1 MASAPETMIVYRPS
15 GDKRHRIEEGKV
27 VGRLGYSHGWTL
39 WANFTSKEKPGEVAF
54 GCGCRGKSD
63 DMPKEEEVEVMCIIW
78 HDSGCRLS
86 VVRREDGSLVPAGFM
101 RQAGSL
107 AWPVLTYTPA
117 SALMP
122 SPTMIEQLLL
132 YVELS
137 PQQVNRR
144 RGARR
149 VAAGVGRIKGTS
161 DRTRLKKRKQG
172 AVTNDLNLQADC
184 ESTSGDV
191 ASLAAFN
198 NQLPQGG
205 EMQEI
210 QVAQEILH
218 PPPHVVHTT
227 CVEETRTAHGPP
239 QQLVDLAVLSSLAER
254 MAAEVPEPEVE
265 TPEEEMEELE
275 EVEPPQTSS
284 SQPEEE
290 EEESRFKPTM
300 ISGVRLARNVVPRGM
315 CKELAAEIAK
325 IDQGE

>member
-15 GDKRHRIEEGKV
+15 GDKRHRIEEGNV

-39 WANFTSKEKPGEVAF
+39 WANFTSTKKPGEVAF
-54 GCGCRGKSD
+54 GCGFRGKSD
-63 DMPKEEEVEVMCIIW
+63 DMPREEVEVVCIIW
-78 HDSGCRLS
+78 HDNGCRRS
-86 VVRREDGSLVPAGFM
+86 VVRRANGSYVPAGFM

-122 SPTMIEQLLL
+122 SPTLVEELLL
-132 YVELS
+132 YVKLS

-144 RGARR
+144 RKAVRD
-149 VAAGVGRIKGTS
+149 AAGVGRIEGTS
-161 DRTRLKKRKQG
+161 ERTKLRKRKQG
-172 AVTNDLNLQADC
+172 AVTNELNRQADC
-184 ESTSGDV
+184 GSTSGAV

-227 CVEETRTAHGPP
+227 CVEETRTTHGPP

-254 MAAEVPEPEVE
+254 MAAAESEPEVE

-275 EVEPPQTSS
+275 EVDPPQTSS

-290 EEESRFKPTM
+290 EDESRFKPTM
-300 ISGVRLARNVVPRGM
+300 IGGVRLARNVVPKAM